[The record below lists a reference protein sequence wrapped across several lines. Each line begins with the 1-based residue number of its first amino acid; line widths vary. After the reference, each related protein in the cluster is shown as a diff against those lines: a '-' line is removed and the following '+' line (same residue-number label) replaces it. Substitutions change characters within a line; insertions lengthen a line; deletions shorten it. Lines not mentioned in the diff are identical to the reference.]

1 MSASLAANLERARA
15 LYDRLMAM
23 DPDAAE
29 EFHRFIRELPT
40 EHIVAVRREIGRLA
54 GTGKRDA
61 P

>member
-1 MSASLAANLERARA
+1 MSASQAANLERARA

-40 EHIVAVRREIGRLA
+40 EDMAAVRREIGRLA
-54 GTGKRDA
+54 GTGERGA